1 MVVLNL
7 HGRAPA
13 ACVTSRVDGQVR
25 AEERLNV
32 GRGGG
37 RTSTVHGGH
46 LGDLLQSPLHV
57 SIDLRTA
64 KQIVLNVTPTL

>member
-1 MVVLNL
+1 MAVLNL
-7 HGRAPA
+7 HDRAPA

-37 RTSTVHGGH
+37 RASTVDGGH
-46 LGDLLQSPLHV
+46 LGGLLQSPLQV